1 VTVLWWLLGHA
12 WWGLPAL
19 GALIAGGAFAF
30 GAWPVLLGIVGK
42 IPPRLL
48 LPLVAVLAAVIAGS
62 GLYAVGLKHGEE
74 RTLAAQEAAEK
85 RADAKAGRV
94 AKQAHDDAEKATAV
108 IRDRT
113 EDVADEVEREM
124 DGARVCPE
132 PVQPERV
139 RELGEQAV
147 EAARRALQA
156 G

>member
-1 VTVLWWLLGHA
+1 VLWLLTNVWWLVPLLIG
-12 WWGLPAL
+12 GLAL
-19 GALIAGGAFAF
+19 ANLPMTLAVIRRV
-30 GAWPVLLGIVGK
+30 PVRVWL
-42 IPPRLL
+42 
-48 LPLVAVLAAVIAGS
+48 ALAAVALLGLTFQS
-62 GLYAVGLKHGEE
+62 GRWYE
-74 RTLAAQEAAEK
+74 RRAQESAQEAAEK